1 MAIHKEQIKSALT
14 QVVHPQYGKDL
25 ITLNLVQD
33 LIIQEKYV
41 SFTLE
46 LPRKD
51 DRLSNQLIEESTRA
65 LKKFVDPD
73 IVADI
78 TVGINIS
85 LQRELEGSPDQA
97 QPQQAPP
104 EPVLPGVK
112 HVSRSHPEKEES
124 VSLRWLQ
131 IWLSPWHRQVQK
143 WACSIRISM
152 GPVSLPCLVLQRG
165 QTSQHERNWFLLR
178 NMGCTWFPW
187 AF

>member
-112 HVSRSHPEKEES
+112 HVIAVSSGKGGVGKSS
-124 VSLRWLQ
+124 VTVMAAIATAPTHQKVCLHETQNYGPSLLTVFRL
-131 IWLSPWHRQVQK
+131 K
-143 WACSIRISM
+143 D
-152 GPVSLPCLVLQRG
+152 
-165 QTSQHERNWFLLR
+165 
-178 NMGCTWFPW
+178 
-187 AF
+187 